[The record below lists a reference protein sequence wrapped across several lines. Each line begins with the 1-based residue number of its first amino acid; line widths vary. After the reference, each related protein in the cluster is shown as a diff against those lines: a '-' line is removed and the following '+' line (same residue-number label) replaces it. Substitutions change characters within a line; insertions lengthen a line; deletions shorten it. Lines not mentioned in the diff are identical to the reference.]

1 MLRYLCELAGSS
13 PLNLLSEEQALLT
26 MVSNQQALDLRDL
39 LTTNRG
45 SRVRRSNIDLTEA
58 EEVAVKCGNKFPTC
72 SMSRLDIL
80 RCVILKT
87 FKTKTRLMGG
97 GEAIVIG
104 SKKTDM
110 FNISR
115 I

>member
-1 MLRYLCELAGSS
+1 
-13 PLNLLSEEQALLT
+13 

-97 GEAIVIG
+97 GG
-104 SKKTDM
+104 KL
-110 FNISR
+110 
-115 I
+115 